1 MADRDTLAALAEQVG
16 LALSPLQDALASPEA
31 FAAFAV
37 ELGWSLDTL
46 PAPVSAIAGPLESLV
61 KLLEAGQVDAST
73 VEGVISAI
81 GGVIGAIN
89 ALSSQS
95 VAFPA
100 GVDAGV
106 FADELLEFLLVDYL
120 LDQQPQWGRTLRV
133 LGVISV
139 TPVAATGSRPGYT
152 KRSINWSNLGQVFNK
167 PTEVLTD
174 AWAWGSASFDTE
186 GFFNSVGSLV
196 DGVGLVGSAV
206 PVPAAVRTALTG
218 SATPTDQVEDWI
230 WLIPLVGDPSGPAAF
245 NLNLGLYML
254 PAGGGRPPGFAA
266 LVFASGIDVPTLQ
279 LTDTLSLGL
288 TTPVDL
294 GNGAAVLM
302 RPGAAPTLQFGIL
315 TPGGSAGN
323 ALAVVLTST
332 ADQPTVLV
340 GSLDASHLSVN
351 SVSITTGIRLA
362 SDNALDFFG
371 ELAMQGGQLQIKPGS
386 GEADG
391 FIASI
396 LPDGGIQAAFNFGVG
411 LSTKNGFYF
420 SGSSALEIKLPL
432 HVSIGPID
440 VSAAT
445 IALSPAAGAL
455 AIDIGATISGA
466 LGPLQAEVDNL
477 GLEVRAT
484 FPGSGG
490 NLGPVDLSL
499 GFKPPTGVGLSL
511 DLAVISGGGFLDV
524 DYAHG
529 QYSGVLQLDL
539 LDIVTVTAIG
549 LIDTKLPD
557 GSSGFSLL
565 LVLTADFG
573 AGIQL
578 GFGFTLNAVGGLVGL
593 NRSMLFQP
601 LMDAVKS
608 DAIESIMFPQNV
620 IANAD
625 RIISDLRSIFPP
637 QDGTFLIGPMAKL
650 GWGEPTLVSVSLGII
665 IEIPPGD
672 IAILGIL
679 ELALPADE
687 LAILKLQVNFA
698 GALEFDKQRLYFFA
712 ELYDSHLLFITI
724 QGGMGLLVA
733 WGDNAN
739 FVVSVGGF
747 NPQFNPPPLPF
758 PVPDRVEVDI
768 INESFAR
775 IVCQGYFAVTSNTVQ
790 FGASSSYYFG
800 FSACNVQGSS
810 SFDALIQFS
819 PFAFS
824 VSISTSFSVSV
835 FGLGLFGIGISLT
848 VDGPTPWH
856 VSGSGSLSFFFFS
869 ISIPIDFT
877 WGDSR
882 NTTLPPVDV
891 MPMLDAEFQKRTN
904 WKAVLPS
911 TSNLLVSLRKLDADE
926 TDLVLHPVGTL
937 QISQRAVPLDLT
949 ISKVGNQS
957 ASDANRFSLTAAP
970 GAMAERGELQDSFA
984 PSQYNDFSDAAKLS
998 QPAFQLQDSGI
1009 ELGAAQGDYAS
1020 GIAVTRIVRY
1030 DLTIIDTELR
1040 ESRLRL
1046 LTASSDLFGHL
1057 LAGAS
1062 VAHSPLSGYV
1072 HAQTHPFDGAV
1083 DLSAEQYV
1091 VAQIA
1096 TNAALSA
1103 DASFTSAAA
1112 AADHLARAIT
1122 ADPSLSGT
1130 LHVLPASE
1138 VAA

>member
-1 MADRDTLAALAEQVG
+1 MADRDTLAQLAEQVG
-16 LALSPLQDALASPEA
+16 LPLSPLEGALGSPGA
-31 FAAFAV
+31 FAAFAI
-37 ELGWSLDTL
+37 ELGWSLDSL
-46 PAPVSAIAGPLESLV
+46 PAPVAAIAGPVASLV

-95 VAFPA
+95 AAFPP
-100 GVDAGV
+100 GVDAGQ

-120 LDQQPQWGRTLRV
+120 LDQQPQWGRPLRV

-139 TPVAATGSRPGYT
+139 TPVAASGSRPGYT
-152 KRSINWSNLGQVFNK
+152 KRSINWNNLGQVFNK

-174 AWAWGSASFDTE
+174 AWGWGSATFDTE
-186 GFFNSVGSLV
+186 DFFNSVGSLI
-196 DGVGLVGSAV
+196 DGIGLVGSAV
-206 PVPAAVRTALTG
+206 PVPDPVRTALTG
-218 SATPTDQVEDWI
+218 SAIPTDEVQDWI
-230 WLIPLVGDPSGPAAF
+230 WLIPLIGDPSGPAAF
-245 NLNLGLYML
+245 GLSLGLYML
-254 PAGGGRPPGFAA
+254 PTGGGKQPGFAG
-266 LVFASGIDVPTLQ
+266 LVFAPDIDVPTLQ

-294 GNGAAVLM
+294 GNGAAVLI
-302 RPGAAPTLQFGIL
+302 RPGATPTLQFDLL
-315 TPGGSAGN
+315 TPGGSTGN

-332 ADQPTVLV
+332 ANQPTVLV
-340 GSLDASHLSVN
+340 GSLDASHLSID
-351 SVSITTGIRLA
+351 SASLTTGIRLA

-371 ELAMQGGQLQIKPGS
+371 ELALQGAQLQIKPGS

-391 FIASI
+391 FI
-396 LPDGGIQAAFNFGVG
+396 QATFNFGVG
-411 LSTKNGFYF
+411 LSSKTGFYF

-440 VSAAT
+440 VSGAT

-455 AIDIGATISGA
+455 PIDVGATISGA

-524 DYAHG
+524 DSAHG
-529 QYSGVLQLDL
+529 QYSGVLQLEL
-539 LDIVTVTAIG
+539 LDIVTVTAVG

-625 RIISDLRSIFPP
+625 RIISDLRAIFPP

-665 IEIPPGD
+665 VEIPPGD

-775 IVCQGYFAVTSNTVQ
+775 IQCQGYFAVTSNTVQ

-869 ISIPIDFT
+869 ISIPLDFP

-882 NTTLPPVDV
+882 NTTLPPVECISR
-891 MPMLDAEFQKRTN
+891 A
-904 WKAVLPS
+904 
-911 TSNLLVSLRKLDADE
+911 TSSC
-926 TDLVLHPVGTL
+926 
-937 QISQRAVPLDLT
+937 I
-949 ISKVGNQS
+949 
-957 ASDANRFSLTAAP
+957 
-970 GAMAERGELQDSFA
+970 
-984 PSQYNDFSDAAKLS
+984 
-998 QPAFQLQDSGI
+998 
-1009 ELGAAQGDYAS
+1009 
-1020 GIAVTRIVRY
+1020 
-1030 DLTIIDTELR
+1030 
-1040 ESRLRL
+1040 
-1046 LTASSDLFGHL
+1046 
-1057 LAGAS
+1057 
-1062 VAHSPLSGYV
+1062 
-1072 HAQTHPFDGAV
+1072 
-1083 DLSAEQYV
+1083 
-1091 VAQIA
+1091 
-1096 TNAALSA
+1096 
-1103 DASFTSAAA
+1103 
-1112 AADHLARAIT
+1112 
-1122 ADPSLSGT
+1122 
-1130 LHVLPASE
+1130 
-1138 VAA
+1138 